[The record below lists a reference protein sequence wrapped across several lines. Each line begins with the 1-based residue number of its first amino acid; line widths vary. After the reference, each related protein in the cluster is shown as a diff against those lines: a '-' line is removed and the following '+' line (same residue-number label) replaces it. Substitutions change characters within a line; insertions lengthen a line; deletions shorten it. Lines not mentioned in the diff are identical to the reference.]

1 MPGTMEI
8 IVVIAV
14 CAGITFALRA
24 VPFAVLGALREKP
37 VIQTMAGWMP
47 AGILFILV
55 ASTFRDAA
63 VDTRSLTFALIAV
76 VVTVAAHLLSGRRT
90 LVSVGL
96 GTLTYVALINLL

>member
-1 MPGTMEI
+1 MPGTVEI
-8 IVVIAV
+8 IVVVAV

-24 VPFAVLGALREKP
+24 VPFAILGTLREKP
-37 VIQTMAGWMP
+37 VVRKMAGWMP

-55 ASTFRDAA
+55 AATFRDAA
-63 VDTRSLTFALIAV
+63 VDTRSLSFALLAV
-76 VVTVAAHLLSGRRT
+76 AVTVLAHLLSGRRT